1 MAHGYAVSNVDLWD
15 PETWPVMAFLRNR
28 QHLDNI
34 QEDTKGNSNKDRQFN
49 GQKKKDKQRSTKHD
63 TEN

>member
-1 MAHGYAVSNVDLWD
+1 MAHAYAVSNVDLWD
-15 PETWPVMAFLRNR
+15 PETWPVMASLRNR
-28 QHLDNI
+28 QHFDNI

>member
-1 MAHGYAVSNVDLWD
+1 
-15 PETWPVMAFLRNR
+15 MAFLRNW

-34 QEDTKGNSNKDRQFN
+34 QEDTKGKSNKDRQFN